1 MWWCWW
7 RVGGVEVDAME
18 SGDDEASD
26 VEMTSLTVRVGS
38 ECVPLSDVTD
48 DMVARMTA
56 AEKDE
61 YIRLG
66 QQLYDQ
72 FNH

>member
-1 MWWCWW
+1 VLTCACP
-7 RVGGVEVDAME
+7 GAGCDVDAME
-18 SGDDEASD
+18 SDDELSD
-26 VEMTSLTVRVGS
+26 VEMTSLTVTVGA
-38 ECVPLSDVTD
+38 EAVPLSEVTD
-48 DMVARMTA
+48 EMVARMTA
-56 AEKDE
+56 AEKAE